1 MTALLELTNVGVRYG
16 GVAALTD
23 VSFSV
28 EPGSIVGLIGPN
40 GAGKTTLVDAVT
52 GHTPASGSVSFDGVD
67 ITRMRPHARAR
78 LGLGRTFQSVELFD
92 DLTVLENALVAVRTP
107 RALSALGQVF
117 RRSDADVE
125 AAQAALTLCELEEV
139 ADAYPRELSHGQ
151 RKLAGVARA
160 VARRPRL
167 LCLDEPAAG
176 LDSEESVELGRRLR
190 RLTQRGISLLLI
202 DHDMG
207 LVLDVCDRVVV
218 LDFGRI
224 IADDV
229 PLNIR
234 SDSSVISAYLGAQGG
249 RP

>member
-1 MTALLELTNVGVRYG
+1 MTALLELTNLGVRYG

-52 GHTPASGSVSFDGVD
+52 GYTPASGSVRLDGMD
-67 ITRMRPHARAR
+67 ITRMRPYTRAR

-92 DLTVLENALVAVRTP
+92 DLTVLENALVAVSTP
-107 RALSALGQVF
+107 RALTALGHVF
-117 RRSDADVE
+117 RRPSADIEV
-125 AAQAALTLCELEEV
+125 ARAALVLCELEGV
-139 ADAYPRELSHGQ
+139 AGVYPRELSHGQ

-176 LDSEESVELGRRLR
+176 LDSDESIELGRRLR
-190 RLTQRGISLLLI
+190 GLTQQGISLLLI

-207 LVLDVCDRVVV
+207 LVLETCDRVVV

-224 IADDV
+224 IADDL
-229 PLNIR
+229 PGKIR
-234 SDSSVISAYLGAQGG
+234 SDSTVINSYLGAQGG
-249 RP
+249 